1 MEELY
6 FIRRKRG
13 NYITLRIEF
22 GKINNR
28 FLLRF
33 TEGEINPLSKSESY
47 PSDIFYQ
54 NEEDMLNKISEMRE
68 KLSEERWMLKPRGL
82 NRNMSIEQ

>member
-22 GKINNR
+22 GKIKNR

-47 PSDIFYQ
+47 PSDLF
-54 NEEDMLNKISEMRE
+54 
-68 KLSEERWMLKPRGL
+68 
-82 NRNMSIEQ
+82 